1 MGRKKKD
8 DALAG
13 RNGFDPADVERRVSA
28 YESVQDIIDA
38 AMLRA
43 RESCQPHRD
52 DLKQIKKDAADE
64 GHIPKKVFAAK
75 LRERRLKRQADAI
88 RQKLDMTDQET
99 FDQLSSAL
107 GELRDLPL
115 GEAALGAF
123 KQPQTD
129 LEEFTQQ

>member
-8 DALAG
+8 DARAG

-28 YESVQDIIDA
+28 FENVQGDIDQIMADA
-38 AMLRA
+38 RA
-43 RESCQPHRD
+43 ECQPHRD
-52 DLKQIKKDAADE
+52 DLKQIKKDAAE
-64 GHIPKKVFAAK
+64 QGHIPKKVFAAK

-88 RQKLDMTDQET
+88 RKKLDMADQGT